1 MYCCNVLSCA
11 SFCYSEEKN
20 VAPQQNIVEKAK
32 MDDEVSAN
40 LTDKSLMLP
49 FAVFVAQGFHKISS
63 VIR

>member
-1 MYCCNVLSCA
+1 MYCSNVLSCA
-11 SFCYSEEKN
+11 SLCYSEEKN

-49 FAVFVAQGFHKISS
+49 LAVFVA
-63 VIR
+63 